1 MAPPGV
7 VTRGA
12 NRLGARTCA
21 TMAAPA
27 AGRNVGAGRAATA
40 GPAGGPQ
47 LRGRLGGRNGEAGR
61 WPHERRSGGAVAKR
75 SARWPTPAYGRATR
89 METAHHCL
97 AVPGSR
103 AKGPEAQSGPRQS
116 AHEDRAV
123 DHSVHNP
130 VGIL

>member
-1 MAPPGV
+1 MNALTVDERCVATPGSFKTEKKREVNFVGVGECPCMAPPGV

-47 LRGRLGGRNGEAGR
+47 LRGRLGGRNGGAG
-61 WPHERRSGGAVAKR
+61 WGA
-75 SARWPTPAYGRATR
+75 AT
-89 METAHHCL
+89 A
-97 AVPGSR
+97 G
-103 AKGPEAQSGPRQS
+103 
-116 AHEDRAV
+116 
-123 DHSVHNP
+123 P
-130 VGIL
+130 VGGPQRRGRTLAP